1 MATAGQQWAGY
12 DYPIGLA
19 GKPAGLVQGTKR
31 NRYGRRADAESA
43 PGRFT
48 FRTVSADCPKI
59 CKSGHRLPKSRAAFN
74 DRIDA
79 LSTELRAVA
88 DHRLVELALRQ
99 PSEPKSRARR
109 VNRPRL
115 AARLAPTA
123 NIEAPKRPLQTP
135 NVSGCAALAQ
145 WAES

>member
-1 MATAGQQWAGY
+1 MATAGRQWAGY

-48 FRTVSADCPKI
+48 FRTVSAGYSRKFASPDIVYQNHVP
-59 CKSGHRLPKSRAAFN
+59 RLMT
-74 DRIDA
+74 A
-79 LSTELRAVA
+79 LMRSPPNCEPFA

-109 VNRPRL
+109 VIARNWQPALRRPRISS
-115 AARLAPTA
+115 A
-123 NIEAPKRPLQTP
+123 QTP
-135 NVSGCAALAQ
+135 VTDP
-145 WAES
+145 